1 MVEDKIIISQK
12 TIYKNKVDE
21 SACKQAFEFILKH
34 KDQFIDR
41 TWDCDIKTSINLTN
55 NILNVPDLR
64 ILKLNILSHLDNFM
78 TQQNNFFDG
87 YIDWSWVNIYEKK
100 FYQEFHRHVDSIN
113 KKFSGIVYLT
123 ENNSKIQFDIEKAVL
138 IEPKF
143 CDILIFEDDLE
154 HRVWPNEENLR
165 ISLAFNFVKKQVW
178 KGIVNGN

>member
-87 YIDWSWVNIYEKK
+87 
-100 FYQEFHRHVDSIN
+100 RHS
-113 KKFSGIVYLT
+113 F
-123 ENNSKIQFDIEKAVL
+123 
-138 IEPKF
+138 
-143 CDILIFEDDLE
+143 
-154 HRVWPNEENLR
+154 
-165 ISLAFNFVKKQVW
+165 
-178 KGIVNGN
+178 